1 MQADTQAREF
11 EQQTP
16 QEAEILR
23 DLMAALARVVDV
35 NQTLEIFLINI
46 RKLINY
52 DRAGFFF
59 LEGYYRYGLI
69 EKINIGQEE
78 LHGISFEDHPVV
90 VELNHTRCPVIVP
103 DIQKDERFVGWSEM
117 ESIHGWIGAPLF
129 IEGEMIGF
137 LSLGSLQS
145 EAFTLEDAKTVQVF
159 MDQAMQVL
167 ERAWLHEQSHRRAEE
182 LEVLSS
188 MTIALGQT
196 ESAETTFFAIVD
208 QVSRLFGAV
217 QGTIFFTDE
226 SGYYLVVRYSLKE
239 DLIGLHHP
247 HAEDLLW
254 GIFQT
259 NQTVIV
265 DDVAEF
271 RERHPQ
277 EIYQSLCAGL
287 KSAVLIPLK
296 TRGKTFGI
304 LSLGF
309 EENRKFSDE
318 DINLFNAL
326 SEIAGSSL
334 QRVVVLESLEEQ
346 VNMRTQHLSTLYR
359 INAIT
364 SEAVDLDEL
373 LNQVLYETLDAMQD
387 QAGAIHLL
395 NNEEDELILSAQRG
409 LSDSMLK
416 STRTLDL
423 KEQFWDK
430 LVYSKN
436 PVVISN
442 ISGSSFP
449 DEIYEEHIANPYHAY
464 IGTPIRTK
472 GRSLGTLSIFT
483 RSIEDY
489 TVDDLT
495 FLTTIADQVGLAIE
509 RTRLVKK
516 AEQAAIM
523 DERQRLSRELHDS
536 VTQLLYSQVLFAGA
550 GLREYEQNK
559 LPLVERHLNSIDQ
572 TALQALKEMRL
583 LVYELLPV
591 DYLDQGFEIALRR
604 RLESVEK
611 RLGIEVDFSVEG
623 KPDLDEEAEI
633 ELYRI
638 AEEALNNTLKHANAT
653 RVFVSLHSSKGQVKL
668 EVTDNGCGFSLE
680 DRSSNGGMGLIN
692 MQQRAKFLHGSL
704 RIITRP
710 GWGTRIRVI
719 I

>member
-1 MQADTQAREF
+1 MQADTQAKEF
-11 EQQTP
+11 EQQSP

-23 DLMAALARVVDV
+23 DLMAALARAVDV

-46 RKLINY
+46 RKLIDY

-90 VELNHTRCPVIVP
+90 MELDHERGPVIVP
-103 DIQKDERFVGWSEM
+103 DIQKDGRFVGWSEM

-145 EAFTLEDAKTVQVF
+145 GAYTPEDAKTVQVF
-159 MDQAMQVL
+159 IEQAMKVL

-226 SGYYLVVRYSLKE
+226 SGYYLVVKYSLKE

-247 HAEDLLW
+247 HSEDLLW

-259 NQTVIV
+259 NQTVII
-265 DDVAEF
+265 DDIAEF
-271 RERHPQ
+271 LERHPQ

-309 EENRKFSDE
+309 EDKRKFSDD
-318 DINLFNAL
+318 DIDLFTTL

-334 QRVVVLESLEEQ
+334 QRVAVLESLEEQ

-364 SEAVDLDEL
+364 SEVVDLDVL
-373 LNQVLYETLDAMQD
+373 LNRVLHETLDTMQD

-395 NNEEDELILSAQRG
+395 NSEEDELVLSAQRG
-409 LSDSMLK
+409 LSNAMLK

-423 KEQFWDK
+423 KEQFWEK
-430 LVYSKN
+430 LVYSEN

-449 DEIYEEHIANPYHAY
+449 YQTYEENITNPYHAY

-472 GRSLGTLSIFT
+472 GRPLGTLSIFT

-495 FLTTIADQVGLAIE
+495 FLTTIANQVGLAIE

-523 DERQRLSRELHDS
+523 DERQRLARELHDS

-550 GLREYEQNK
+550 GLREYEQKK
-559 LPLVERHLNSIDQ
+559 LSLVERHLNSIDQ
-572 TALQALKEMRL
+572 TAQQALKEMRL
-583 LVYELLPV
+583 LVYELHPV
-591 DYLDQGFEIALRR
+591 DYLDQGFEKALRR
-604 RLESVEK
+604 RLDAVEK

-653 RVFVSLHSSKGQVKL
+653 RVSVSLQSAQGQVKL

-680 DRSSNGGMGLIN
+680 ESSSNGGMGLIN
-692 MQQRAKFLHGSL
+692 MQQRAKFLHGSM

-710 GWGTRIRVI
+710 GWGTRIRVTI
-719 I
+719 

>member
-1 MQADTQAREF
+1 MQADTQAKEF
-11 EQQTP
+11 EQQSP

-23 DLMAALARVVDV
+23 DLMAALARAVDV

-90 VELNHTRCPVIVP
+90 MELDHARGPVIVP

-145 EAFTLEDAKTVQVF
+145 GAYSPEDAKTIQVF
-159 MDQAMQVL
+159 MNQVMDVL

-217 QGTIFFTDE
+217 QGTIFLTDE
-226 SGYYLVVRYSLKE
+226 SGYYLVVKYSLKE
-239 DLIGLHHP
+239 ELIGLHHP

-259 NQTVIV
+259 NQTVII
-265 DDVAEF
+265 DDIAEF
-271 RERHPQ
+271 LERHPQ

-309 EENRKFSDE
+309 EDKRKFSDD
-318 DINLFNAL
+318 DIDLFTTL

-334 QRVVVLESLEEQ
+334 QRVAVLESLEEQ

-364 SEAVDLDEL
+364 SEVVDLDVL
-373 LNQVLYETLDAMQD
+373 LNRVLHETLDIMQD

-395 NNEEDELILSAQRG
+395 NSEEDELVLSAQRG
-409 LSDSMLK
+409 LSNIMLK

-423 KEQFWDK
+423 KEQFWEK
-430 LVYSKN
+430 LVYSEN

-449 DEIYEEHIANPYHAY
+449 DQINKENTTNPYHAY

-472 GRSLGTLSIFT
+472 GRPLGTLSIFT

-523 DERQRLSRELHDS
+523 DERQRLARELHDS

-550 GLREYEQNK
+550 GLREYEQKK
-559 LPLVERHLNSIDQ
+559 LSLVERHLNSIDQ
-572 TALQALKEMRL
+572 TAQQALKEMRL
-583 LVYELLPV
+583 LVYELHPV
-591 DYLDQGFEIALRR
+591 DYLDQGFEKALRR
-604 RLESVEK
+604 RLDAVEK

-653 RVFVSLHSSKGQVKL
+653 RVSVSLQSAQGQVKL
-668 EVTDNGCGFSLE
+668 ELTDNGCGFSLE
-680 DRSSNGGMGLIN
+680 ESSSNGGMGLIN
-692 MQQRAKFLHGSL
+692 MQQRAKFLHGSM

-710 GWGTRIRVI
+710 GWGTRIRVTI
-719 I
+719 